1 MRRPEDF
8 RILAVLLL
16 LPLGGL
22 VATEPALSARATGSC
37 ATSTAACRR
46 PRRLRINAHGP
57 VTVQAGAANRISYT
71 VHLSVRART
80 EAEARVVMQ
89 RYSVRV
95 APQGEWVVLHRARRS
110 GDLDSHGEDAAP
122 GPAW

>member
-8 RILAVLLL
+8 KTLAILLM
-16 LPLGGL
+16 LPLA
-22 VATEPALSARATGSC
+22 ATTQQTGIVREGDRYVRDFNGSVPAA
-37 ATSTAACRR
+37 
-46 PRRLRINAHGP
+46 RRLRINAHGP
-57 VTVQAGAANRISYT
+57 VTVQAGATNRISYT

-95 APQGEWVVLHRARRS
+95 VPQGEWA
-110 GDLDSHGEDAAP
+110 
-122 GPAW
+122 